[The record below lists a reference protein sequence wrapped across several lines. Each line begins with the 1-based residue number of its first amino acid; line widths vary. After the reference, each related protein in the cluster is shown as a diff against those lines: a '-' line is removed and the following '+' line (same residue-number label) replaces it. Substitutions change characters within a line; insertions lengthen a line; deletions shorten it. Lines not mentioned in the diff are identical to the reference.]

1 MTNTTRLTLS
11 AEDRVSLS
19 YEEKWRIGRRLAASM
34 ALRWASGSPLAY
46 DLYLAGLMALPGIIA
61 ADPQHSMGFAHAIS
75 WPLRQAITR
84 AAVEMCHTPP
94 RTDLPPTL
102 RRVIDT
108 GHLL

>member
-1 MTNTTRLTLS
+1 MAKRYS
-11 AEDRVSLS
+11 
-19 YEEKWRIGRRLAASM
+19 RRPAI
-34 ALRWASGSPLAY
+34 AY
-46 DLYLAGLMALPGIIA
+46 DLYLAGLLALPQIIA

-84 AAVEMCHTPP
+84 AAAELYRTPSHP
-94 RTDLPPTL
+94 DLPETL